1 MFNNCVASTGL
12 IPSSLWMSIS
22 SKKEQVSFN
31 LLHFYIETSSSNS
44 ILNSNLDHTV
54 RGFIYRIDVIYYV

>member
-1 MFNNCVASTGL
+1 
-12 IPSSLWMSIS
+12 MSIS

-54 RGFIYRIDVIYYV
+54 RGFIYKIDVIYYV

>member
-1 MFNNCVASTGL
+1 
-12 IPSSLWMSIS
+12 MSIS
-22 SKKEQVSFN
+22 WKKEQVGFS
-31 LLHFYIETSSSNS
+31 LLHFYIETPSSNS